1 MKYVIRLIIRLI
13 NLYSLRNNLEV
24 LKDRIMARHF
34 GKETSN
40 TYGHYLKFSYDIK
53 VFFVRQKTFLIS
65 WTYIYMQQE
74 PLFCKRVFA
83 FCATRNMFSQH
94 EPSFGCHIIFFVA
107 TTYFFVAHIIL
118 LANVNFYVK
127 YFFCWHTSFLWNTRF
142 FVLPNVSIKNMVD

>member
-40 TYGHYLKFSYDIK
+40 TYGHYLKFSYNIK

-107 TTYFFVAHIIL
+107 TTYFLWLIS
-118 LANVNFYVK
+118 
-127 YFFCWHTSFLWNTRF
+127 FCWPTLTSTWNIF
-142 FVLPNVSIKNMVD
+142 FVDTTVSCGTQDFLCCLMWA